1 MVFAATDI
9 DDIVILTLFFVAART
24 TGRPRPWQI
33 VAGQYLGIGAL
44 ALASAVVAAGL
55 LVVPD
60 PWTGL
65 LGLLPIALGVR
76 ALRASDD
83 DVTPAVVTGTL
94 GVAGVTIANGADNV
108 AVYVP
113 VFRALGAA
121 DSAVFLLVFVLLI
134 ALWCAMRRLAGRA
147 PPGGP
152 AGRTRRPLAGAD
164 HLHRHRRA
172 DPGQLRCARPAG
184 RPARLRT
191 ARSTAR
197 RTRRPGRRQTGPVRP
212 ARPTQAGRRSRRP
225 RRRRAAGSR
234 GPA

>member
-1 MVFAATDI
+1 MIDLLGTGAAAAAVFAATDI

-76 ALRASDD
+76 ALRSSDD
-83 DVTPAVVTGTL
+83 DETPTVVTGLL

-113 VFRALGAA
+113 VFRALGVAG
-121 DSAVFLLVFVLLI
+121 SAIYLLVFVLLI
-134 ALWCAMRRLAGRA
+134 ALWCAAAAWLGGHPRVVRLVERAGHWLV
-147 PPGGP
+147 P
-152 AGRTRRPLAGAD
+152 AIFVGVGVVILVSSGVLGRLVDLLG
-164 HLHRHRRA
+164 
-172 DPGQLRCARPAG
+172 
-184 RPARLRT
+184 
-191 ARSTAR
+191 
-197 RTRRPGRRQTGPVRP
+197 
-212 ARPTQAGRRSRRP
+212 
-225 RRRRAAGSR
+225 
-234 GPA
+234 

>member
-1 MVFAATDI
+1 MLSTAAGAAVVFAATDI

-134 ALWCAMRRLAGRA
+134 ALWCAGGAWLGGHPRVVRLVERAGHWLVPTIFIGIGVLILVSSGVLGRLVDL
-147 PPGGP
+147 PG
-152 AGRTRRPLAGAD
+152 
-164 HLHRHRRA
+164 
-172 DPGQLRCARPAG
+172 
-184 RPARLRT
+184 
-191 ARSTAR
+191 
-197 RTRRPGRRQTGPVRP
+197 
-212 ARPTQAGRRSRRP
+212 
-225 RRRRAAGSR
+225 
-234 GPA
+234 

>member
-1 MVFAATDI
+1 MIDLLSTTGAAAVVFAATDI

-24 TGRPRPWQI
+24 TGQPRTWEI

-44 ALASAVVAAGL
+44 ALASAVIAGGL

-76 ALRASDD
+76 ALLGSGDD
-83 DVTPAVVTGTL
+83 ETPAVVTGAL

-113 VFRALGAA
+113 VFRALGVA

-134 ALWCAMRRLAGRA
+134 ALWCV
-147 PPGGP
+147 
-152 AGRTRRPLAGAD
+152 AGAW
-164 HLHRHRRA
+164 LGGHRRVIR
-172 DPGQLRCARPAG
+172 LVERAG
-184 RPARLRT
+184 VWLIPTIFIAIGLVILVSSGVLGRLVDLL
-191 ARSTAR
+191 
-197 RTRRPGRRQTGPVRP
+197 G
-212 ARPTQAGRRSRRP
+212 
-225 RRRRAAGSR
+225 
-234 GPA
+234 

>member
-1 MVFAATDI
+1 MIDLLSTAAGAAAVFAATNI

-24 TGRPRPWQI
+24 TERPRPWQI
-33 VAGQYLGIGAL
+33 VAGQYLGVGAL

-121 DSAVFLLVFVLLI
+121 DRAVFLLVFVLLI
-134 ALWCAMRRLAGRA
+134 ALWCAAGAGLGGHPRVVRLVERAGHWLVPTIFIGVGVLILVSSGVLGRLADLLG
-147 PPGGP
+147 
-152 AGRTRRPLAGAD
+152 
-164 HLHRHRRA
+164 
-172 DPGQLRCARPAG
+172 
-184 RPARLRT
+184 
-191 ARSTAR
+191 
-197 RTRRPGRRQTGPVRP
+197 
-212 ARPTQAGRRSRRP
+212 
-225 RRRRAAGSR
+225 
-234 GPA
+234 

>member
-1 MVFAATDI
+1 MIDLLGTAVGAAVVFAATDI

-44 ALASAVVAAGL
+44 ALASAVIAAGL

-76 ALRASDD
+76 ALRGSDD
-83 DVTPAVVTGTL
+83 DETPTVVTGML

-134 ALWCAMRRLAGRA
+134 ALWCA
-147 PPGGP
+147 
-152 AGRTRRPLAGAD
+152 AGAW
-164 HLHRHRRA
+164 LGGHRRVVR
-172 DPGQLRCARPAG
+172 LVERAG
-184 RPARLRT
+184 AWLVPTIFIGIGVVILVSSGVLGRLVDLL
-191 ARSTAR
+191 
-197 RTRRPGRRQTGPVRP
+197 G
-212 ARPTQAGRRSRRP
+212 
-225 RRRRAAGSR
+225 
-234 GPA
+234 

>member
-1 MVFAATDI
+1 MIDLLGTAAGAAVVFAATDI

-24 TGRPRPWQI
+24 TGRPRTWQI

-76 ALRASDD
+76 ALLRRDD
-83 DVTPAVVTGTL
+83 DEAPSVVASTL

-113 VFRALGAA
+113 VFRALGPG
-121 DSAVFLLVFVLLI
+121 DSAVFLLVFVVLVG
-134 ALWCAMRRLAGRA
+134 LWCAGAAWL
-147 PPGGP
+147 GG
-152 AGRTRRPLAGAD
+152 
-164 HLHRHRRA
+164 HRRVIRLVERA
-172 DPGQLRCARPAG
+172 GHWLVPAIFVAIGVVILVSSGVLG
-184 RPARLRT
+184 RLLDLL
-191 ARSTAR
+191 
-197 RTRRPGRRQTGPVRP
+197 G
-212 ARPTQAGRRSRRP
+212 
-225 RRRRAAGSR
+225 
-234 GPA
+234 

>member
-1 MVFAATDI
+1 MIDLLGTAAGAAVVFAATDI

-44 ALASAVVAAGL
+44 ALASAVIAAGL

-76 ALRASDD
+76 ALLGSDD
-83 DVTPAVVTGTL
+83 DETPAVVTGLL

-113 VFRALGAA
+113 VFRALPVA

-134 ALWCAMRRLAGRA
+134 ALWCA
-147 PPGGP
+147 
-152 AGRTRRPLAGAD
+152 AGAW
-164 HLHRHRRA
+164 LGGHRRVVR
-172 DPGQLRCARPAG
+172 LVERAG
-184 RPARLRT
+184 AWLVPTIFIGVGVVILGSSGVLGRLVDLL
-191 ARSTAR
+191 
-197 RTRRPGRRQTGPVRP
+197 G
-212 ARPTQAGRRSRRP
+212 
-225 RRRRAAGSR
+225 
-234 GPA
+234 

>member
-1 MVFAATDI
+1 MVIDLLGTAAGAAVVFAATDI

-44 ALASAVVAAGL
+44 ALVSAVVAAGL

-76 ALRASDD
+76 ALRGSDD
-83 DVTPAVVTGTL
+83 DEAPTVVTGLL

-113 VFRALGAA
+113 VFRALGVA
-121 DSAVFLLVFVLLI
+121 DSAVFLLMFVLLI
-134 ALWCAMRRLAGRA
+134 ALWCAAAAWLGGHPRVVRLVERAGHWLV
-147 PPGGP
+147 P
-152 AGRTRRPLAGAD
+152 AIFVGVGVVILVSSGVLGRVAD
-164 HLHRHRRA
+164 LL
-172 DPGQLRCARPAG
+172 G
-184 RPARLRT
+184 
-191 ARSTAR
+191 
-197 RTRRPGRRQTGPVRP
+197 
-212 ARPTQAGRRSRRP
+212 
-225 RRRRAAGSR
+225 
-234 GPA
+234 

>member
-1 MVFAATDI
+1 MIDLLSTAGAAAVVFAATDV

-24 TGRPRPWQI
+24 TGRPRTWQI

-44 ALASAVVAAGL
+44 ALASAVIAGGL

-76 ALRASDD
+76 ALRSSGDD
-83 DVTPAVVTGTL
+83 ETPAIVTGAL

-113 VFRALGAA
+113 VFRALGVA

-134 ALWCAMRRLAGRA
+134 GLWCVVGAWLGGHRRVVRLVERVGAWLVPTIFIAIGLVILVSSGVLGRLAELLG
-147 PPGGP
+147 
-152 AGRTRRPLAGAD
+152 
-164 HLHRHRRA
+164 
-172 DPGQLRCARPAG
+172 
-184 RPARLRT
+184 
-191 ARSTAR
+191 
-197 RTRRPGRRQTGPVRP
+197 
-212 ARPTQAGRRSRRP
+212 
-225 RRRRAAGSR
+225 
-234 GPA
+234 

>member
-1 MVFAATDI
+1 MIDLLSTAGAAAVVFAATDI

-24 TGRPRPWQI
+24 TGQPRTWEI

-44 ALASAVVAAGL
+44 ALASAVVAGGL

-76 ALRASDD
+76 ALRSSGDD
-83 DVTPAVVTGTL
+83 EAPAVVTGAL

-113 VFRALGAA
+113 VFRALGVA

-134 ALWCAMRRLAGRA
+134 ALWCV
-147 PPGGP
+147 
-152 AGRTRRPLAGAD
+152 AGAW
-164 HLHRHRRA
+164 LGGHRRVVR
-172 DPGQLRCARPAG
+172 LVERAG
-184 RPARLRT
+184 AWLVPTIFIAIGLVILVSSGVLGRLVDLL
-191 ARSTAR
+191 
-197 RTRRPGRRQTGPVRP
+197 G
-212 ARPTQAGRRSRRP
+212 
-225 RRRRAAGSR
+225 
-234 GPA
+234 

>member
-1 MVFAATDI
+1 MAPRRAGRAGPYPARVIDLLGSAVGAAVVFAATDV

-44 ALASAVVAAGL
+44 AVASAVVAAGL

-76 ALRASDD
+76 ALLDTDD
-83 DVTPAVVTGTL
+83 DEAPAVVGSAL

-113 VFRALGAA
+113 VFRALGPA
-121 DSAVFLLVFVLLI
+121 DSAVFLLVFVVLI
-134 ALWCAMRRLAGRA
+134 ALWCA
-147 PPGGP
+147 
-152 AGRTRRPLAGAD
+152 AGAWLGSHPRVTRLVERAGHWLVPTIFIAIGVVILTTSGILP
-164 HLHRHRRA
+164 HLLTLT
-172 DPGQLRCARPAG
+172 P
-184 RPARLRT
+184 
-191 ARSTAR
+191 
-197 RTRRPGRRQTGPVRP
+197 
-212 ARPTQAGRRSRRP
+212 
-225 RRRRAAGSR
+225 
-234 GPA
+234 

>member
-1 MVFAATDI
+1 MIDLLSTAGAAAVVFAATDV

-24 TGRPRPWQI
+24 TGRPRTWQI

-44 ALASAVVAAGL
+44 ALASAVIAGGL

-76 ALRASDD
+76 ALRSSGDD
-83 DVTPAVVTGTL
+83 ETPAVVTGAL

-113 VFRALGAA
+113 VFRALGVA

-134 ALWCAMRRLAGRA
+134 GLWCAVGAWLGGHRRVVRLVERAGAWLVPTIFIAIGLVILVSSGVLGRLAELLG
-147 PPGGP
+147 
-152 AGRTRRPLAGAD
+152 
-164 HLHRHRRA
+164 
-172 DPGQLRCARPAG
+172 
-184 RPARLRT
+184 
-191 ARSTAR
+191 
-197 RTRRPGRRQTGPVRP
+197 
-212 ARPTQAGRRSRRP
+212 
-225 RRRRAAGSR
+225 
-234 GPA
+234 

>member
-1 MVFAATDI
+1 MIDLLGTAVGAAVVFAATDV
-9 DDIVILTLFFVAART
+9 DDIVILTLLFVAAHT

-76 ALRASDD
+76 ALLRRDD
-83 DVTPAVVTGTL
+83 DEPPAVVGSAL

-113 VFRALGAA
+113 VFRALGPA
-121 DSAVFLLVFVLLI
+121 DSAVLLLVFVLLI
-134 ALWCAMRRLAGRA
+134 ALWCA
-147 PPGGP
+147 
-152 AGRTRRPLAGAD
+152 AGAWLGGHPRVIAVVERAGHWLVPAVFIAIGLVILTTSGVVG
-164 HLHRHRRA
+164 HL
-172 DPGQLRCARPAG
+172 LT
-184 RPARLRT
+184 L
-191 ARSTAR
+191 
-197 RTRRPGRRQTGPVRP
+197 
-212 ARPTQAGRRSRRP
+212 SR
-225 RRRRAAGSR
+225 
-234 GPA
+234 

>member
-1 MVFAATDI
+1 MIDLLSTAAGAAVVFAATDI

-33 VAGQYLGIGAL
+33 VVGQYLGIGAL

-134 ALWCAMRRLAGRA
+134 ALWCA
-147 PPGGP
+147 
-152 AGRTRRPLAGAD
+152 AGAWLGG
-164 HLHRHRRA
+164 HPRVVRLVERA
-172 DPGQLRCARPAG
+172 GHWLVPTIFIGIGVLILVSSGVLG
-184 RPARLRT
+184 RLVDLL
-191 ARSTAR
+191 
-197 RTRRPGRRQTGPVRP
+197 G
-212 ARPTQAGRRSRRP
+212 
-225 RRRRAAGSR
+225 
-234 GPA
+234 

>member
-1 MVFAATDI
+1 MIDLLSTAGAAAVVFAATDI

-24 TGRPRPWQI
+24 TGQPRTWEI

-44 ALASAVVAAGL
+44 ALASAVIAGGL

-76 ALRASDD
+76 ALRGSGDD
-83 DVTPAVVTGTL
+83 ETPAVVSGAL

-113 VFRALGAA
+113 VFRAFGVA

-134 ALWCAMRRLAGRA
+134 ALWCV
-147 PPGGP
+147 
-152 AGRTRRPLAGAD
+152 AGAW
-164 HLHRHRRA
+164 LGGHRRVIR
-172 DPGQLRCARPAG
+172 LVERAG
-184 RPARLRT
+184 AWLVPTIFIAIGLVILVSSGVLGRLVDLL
-191 ARSTAR
+191 
-197 RTRRPGRRQTGPVRP
+197 G
-212 ARPTQAGRRSRRP
+212 
-225 RRRRAAGSR
+225 
-234 GPA
+234 

>member
-1 MVFAATDI
+1 MIDLFGTAAGAAVVFAATDI

-24 TGRPRPWQI
+24 TGRPRTWQI

-76 ALRASDD
+76 ALWHRDD
-83 DVTPAVVTGTL
+83 DEAAAVVTGTL

-113 VFRALGAA
+113 VFRALGPG
-121 DSAVFLLVFVLLI
+121 DSAVFLLVFVVLI
-134 ALWCAMRRLAGRA
+134 GLWCAAAAWL
-147 PPGGP
+147 GG
-152 AGRTRRPLAGAD
+152 
-164 HLHRHRRA
+164 HRRVVA
-172 DPGQLRCARPAG
+172 LVERAGHWLVPAIFVGIGVVILVSSGVLG
-184 RPARLRT
+184 RLVDLL
-191 ARSTAR
+191 
-197 RTRRPGRRQTGPVRP
+197 G
-212 ARPTQAGRRSRRP
+212 
-225 RRRRAAGSR
+225 
-234 GPA
+234 

>member
-1 MVFAATDI
+1 MIDLLSTAGAAAVVFAATDI

-24 TGRPRPWQI
+24 TGRPRTWQI

-44 ALASAVVAAGL
+44 TAASAVIAGGL

-76 ALRASDD
+76 ALRGSGDD
-83 DVTPAVVTGTL
+83 EAPAVVTGAL

-113 VFRALGAA
+113 VFRALGVA

-134 ALWCAMRRLAGRA
+134 ALWCA
-147 PPGGP
+147 
-152 AGRTRRPLAGAD
+152 AGAW
-164 HLHRHRRA
+164 LGGHRTVVGLVERA
-172 DPGQLRCARPAG
+172 GAWLVPTIFIVIGLVILVSSGVLG
-184 RPARLRT
+184 RLVDLL
-191 ARSTAR
+191 
-197 RTRRPGRRQTGPVRP
+197 G
-212 ARPTQAGRRSRRP
+212 
-225 RRRRAAGSR
+225 
-234 GPA
+234 

>member
-1 MVFAATDI
+1 MIDLLSTAAGAAVVFAATDI

-134 ALWCAMRRLAGRA
+134 ALWCAGGAWLGGHPRVVRLVERAGHWLVPTIFIGIGVLILVSSGVLGRLVDL
-147 PPGGP
+147 PG
-152 AGRTRRPLAGAD
+152 
-164 HLHRHRRA
+164 
-172 DPGQLRCARPAG
+172 
-184 RPARLRT
+184 
-191 ARSTAR
+191 
-197 RTRRPGRRQTGPVRP
+197 
-212 ARPTQAGRRSRRP
+212 
-225 RRRRAAGSR
+225 
-234 GPA
+234 

>member
-33 VAGQYLGIGAL
+33 VAGQYVGIGAL

-65 LGLLPIALGVR
+65 LGLLPIVLGVR
-76 ALRASDD
+76 ALWRSDED
-83 DVTPAVVTGTL
+83 DTPTVVTGTL

-113 VFRALGAA
+113 VFRALGVA

-134 ALWCAMRRLAGRA
+134 ALWCAVGAWLGGHPRVVRLVER
-147 PPGGP
+147 
-152 AGRTRRPLAGAD
+152 AGAW
-164 HLHRHRRA
+164 LV
-172 DPGQLRCARPAG
+172 PTIFIGIGVVILVSSGVLG
-184 RPARLRT
+184 RLVDLL
-191 ARSTAR
+191 
-197 RTRRPGRRQTGPVRP
+197 G
-212 ARPTQAGRRSRRP
+212 
-225 RRRRAAGSR
+225 
-234 GPA
+234 